1 MSRSLSTRGG
11 RALAITAL
19 VPLLALAAACGGDDS
34 SSSGSGSG
42 GGSGG
47 SQSSGD
53 FCTEFESLNQ
63 RMSDITDPTGDQLQD
78 ALNQLQDIDPPA
90 ELRDEW
96 AALADSLESLDFNDP
111 TNADPAAAQ
120 KFSDAIDGISAYVD
134 EHCDIQQ

>member
-1 MSRSLSTRGG
+1 
-11 RALAITAL
+11 LAIAAL
-19 VPLLALAAACGGDDS
+19 VPLLALVAACGGDDDS
-34 SSSGSGSG
+34 SSSGSGSD

-47 SQSSGD
+47 SQSGED

-63 RMSDITDPTGDQLQD
+63 RMSDINEPTGDQLQE
-78 ALNQLQDIDPPA
+78 ALDQLQSIDPPA
-90 ELRDEW
+90 ELQDEW
-96 AALADSLESLDFNDP
+96 AALADSLENLDFNDP